1 MMIIKYTR
9 RPVHYAHVK
18 SEAHTTTSQPDMYS
32 SGVDLI
38 PLRSIL
44 VSCLS
49 SSSEIRA
56 ISRLL
61 QYTHSSPNQWLN
73 GNKTRVPG
81 IQVCADFNNK
91 TIIINTHEPIDWW
104 PTWPRR
110 TTYLGLGD
118 VVSRRLDHGKVA
130 LADGL
135 LDFIVSDPEQFIHGG
150 RGCGAPELLW
160 LLLGTPAG
168 DQRVVL
174 GHRVA
179 GVSRDGWDWI
189 LWVVNSA
196 NDNTWLNLSFSTW
209 HTWTGQDPMV
219 SFPDPGFYPAIRGT
233 IVLHLFGTLIA
244 LKSCMG
250 LVGKGI

>member
-1 MMIIKYTR
+1 MGRTDGRLARDPPTVYACLLCEISLTLTCVTLLADHRLYSIIIIVGKSPISSSIHGHNITMMIIKYTR
-9 RPVHYAHVK
+9 RPVHYAHVM

-104 PTWPRR
+104 PT
-110 TTYLGLGD
+110 
-118 VVSRRLDHGKVA
+118 
-130 LADGL
+130 
-135 LDFIVSDPEQFIHGG
+135 
-150 RGCGAPELLW
+150 
-160 LLLGTPAG
+160 
-168 DQRVVL
+168 
-174 GHRVA
+174 
-179 GVSRDGWDWI
+179 
-189 LWVVNSA
+189 
-196 NDNTWLNLSFSTW
+196 
-209 HTWTGQDPMV
+209 
-219 SFPDPGFYPAIRGT
+219 
-233 IVLHLFGTLIA
+233 
-244 LKSCMG
+244 
-250 LVGKGI
+250 